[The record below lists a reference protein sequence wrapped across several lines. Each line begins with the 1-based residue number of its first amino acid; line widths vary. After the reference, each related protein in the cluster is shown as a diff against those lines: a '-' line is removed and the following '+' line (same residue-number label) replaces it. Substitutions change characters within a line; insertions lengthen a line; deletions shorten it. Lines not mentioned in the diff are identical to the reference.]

1 MNYEDALRK
10 VTYTTKAH
18 VVGPNGDLTG
28 ETIVL
33 TLGENGQD
41 IEHLEATG
49 DVKFTEVDRITTGDH
64 LAYAAAKEEYTM
76 TGKGRLV
83 RMFRTTSE
91 GCRRTDG
98 QVMTFARVTEELRI
112 IGRDET
118 RTQTASDSSCPP
130 PPKR

>member
-1 MNYEDALRK
+1 
-10 VTYTTKAH
+10 
-18 VVGPNGDLTG
+18 
-28 ETIVL
+28 
-33 TLGENGQD
+33 
-41 IEHLEATG
+41 
-49 DVKFTEVDRITTGDH
+49 
-64 LAYAAAKEEYTM
+64 
-76 TGKGRLV
+76 
-83 RMFRTTSE
+83 MFRTTSE

>member
-1 MNYEDALRK
+1 
-10 VTYTTKAH
+10 
-18 VVGPNGDLTG
+18 
-28 ETIVL
+28 
-33 TLGENGQD
+33 
-41 IEHLEATG
+41 
-49 DVKFTEVDRITTGDH
+49 
-64 LAYAAAKEEYTM
+64 M